1 MASTSP
7 TAAFFRIEGTLIA
20 RGACSAAAYFAANGA
35 GFAERAWKL
44 GQVALTA
51 PIYSVLGQSD
61 RVLANRLA
69 YLPLRNMS
77 EDRVAVLAEEYFDG
91 VLRDR
96 VLQGGVELM
105 RDARRKGR
113 RVVLISD
120 GLAQVI
126 EPLAAHLRHVDDF
139 VCNRLEFRDGYATG
153 KLIEPVVGGHDS
165 ASWVRRYAE
174 RARHRPAALGRVRR
188 ARARHVADDRG
199 RQRVRGQ
206 SRLHLAPRGAPV
218 RLADPRL
225 RCLTRARSRF
235 GVRSPASTCC
245 SPARPAFSARCGSR

>member
-1 MASTSP
+1 MASTSQ

-77 EDRVAVLAEEYFDG
+77 EDRIAVLAEEYFGG
-91 VLRDR
+91 VLRER
-96 VLQGGVELM
+96 VLQGGIELM
-105 RDARRKGR
+105 REARRRGQ

-165 ASWVRRYAE
+165 ASWVRRYSSE
-174 RARHRPAALGRVRR
+174 RAIDLQRSVAYAAHGPDMLLMTAVGSACAVNPDFTLRR
-188 ARARHVADDRG
+188 AAR
-199 RQRVRGQ
+199 Q
-206 SRLHLAPRGAPV
+206 SDWPILDYDV
-218 RLADPRL
+218 
-225 RCLTRARSRF
+225 
-235 GVRSPASTCC
+235 
-245 SPARPAFSARCGSR
+245 

>member
-20 RGACSAAAYFAANGA
+20 RGACSAAAYFAANRA

-51 PIYSVLGQSD
+51 PIYSVLGQTD

-69 YLPLRNMS
+69 YLPLRDMS

-105 RDARRKGR
+105 REARRKGR

-126 EPLAAHLRHVDDF
+126 EPLAAHLRHVDDL

-165 ASWVRRYAE
+165 AGWVRRYASE
-174 RARHRPAALGRVRR
+174 RGIDLQRSVAYAAHGPDMLLMSAVGSACAVNPDFTLRR
-188 ARARHVADDRG
+188 AAR
-199 RQRVRGQ
+199 Q
-206 SRLHLAPRGAPV
+206 SDWPILDYDV
-218 RLADPRL
+218 
-225 RCLTRARSRF
+225 
-235 GVRSPASTCC
+235 
-245 SPARPAFSARCGSR
+245 